1 MKRYIILL
9 TVLLLSAGAAVI
21 WWKNGSRAQDP
32 ANKSS
37 QIFVVARGEG
47 VREIAN
53 SLKTKGL
60 IKDPIVFFLQT
71 KRLGLDKDLEAGDF
85 RLNPSMS
92 LYDVIQNLTHGT
104 LDIWVTIPEGIRG
117 EEIADILKKDIPS
130 YKPAWKEAL
139 ATREGYLF
147 PDTYLIPRDADLNLA
162 MSLLTNNFTNKY
174 TGVDGGKSGLTQKEI
189 VTIASLVEREAKF
202 AQDRPLVAS
211 VILNRLDIGMK
222 LDIDATVQYAVAN
235 VKCQISDI
243 KCEWWPKNLTSDDLK
258 ISSPYNTY
266 KNAGLPPTPISNPG
280 LSSILSVTNPSKTNY
295 LYYVSDKSGHLHFA
309 KTLEE
314 HNTNIK
320 KYGL

>member
-1 MKRYIILL
+1 MKRSIILL
-9 TVLLLSAGAAVI
+9 AILLLFACAAVL

-37 QIFVVARGEG
+37 QIFIVAKGEG

-71 KRLGLDKDLEAGDF
+71 KRLGLDKNLEAGDF
-85 RLNPSMS
+85 RLSPSMD
-92 LYDVIQNLTHGT
+92 LNTIVQNLTHGT
-104 LDIWVTIPEGIRG
+104 LDIWTTIPEGVRG
-117 EEIADILKKDIPS
+117 EEIANILQKDIPS
-130 YKPAWKEAL
+130 YKPGWRETL

-147 PDTYLIPRDADLNLA
+147 PDTYLIPRDADINLV
-162 MSLLTNNFTNKY
+162 MSLLNNNFSKKY
-174 TGVDGGKSGLTQKEI
+174 NEINAEKTRLSQQEI

-211 VILNRLDIGMK
+211 VILNRLGIGMK
-222 LDIDATVQYAVAN
+222 LDIDATVQYALGWQEDE
-235 VKCQISDI
+235 KT
-243 KCEWWPKNLTSDDLK
+243 WWKKNLTKDDLN
-258 ISSPYNTY
+258 INSPYNSY
-266 KNAGLPPTPISNPG
+266 KNPRLPPSPISNPG
-280 LSSILSVTNPSKTNY
+280 LSSIIAVVNPSKTDY

-309 KTLEE
+309 KTIEG
-314 HNTNIK
+314 HNANIQ

>member
-1 MKRYIILL
+1 MKRLIIFLI
-9 TVLLLSAGAAVI
+9 VIVLSAGALAL
-21 WWKNGSRAQDP
+21 WWKNGNRAQDP

-37 QIFVVARGEG
+37 QIFVVAKGEG

-71 KRLGLDKDLEAGDF
+71 KRLGLDKELEAGDF
-85 RLNPSMS
+85 RLSPSMS
-92 LYDVIQNLTHGT
+92 LPDIIQNLTHGT
-104 LDIWVTIPEGIRG
+104 LDIWVTIPEGIRA
-117 EEIADILKKDIPS
+117 EEIANILKKDIPS
-130 YKPAWKEAL
+130 YKPDWREIL

-147 PDTYLIPRDADLNLA
+147 PDTYLIPREADINLV
-162 MSLLTNNFTNKY
+162 MSLLNNNFNKRY
-174 TGVDGGKSGLTQKEI
+174 NGVNAEKTILSQKEI

-222 LDIDATVQYAVAN
+222 LDIDATVQYALGWEEDE
-235 VKCQISDI
+235 KR
-243 KCEWWPKNLTSDDLK
+243 WWKKNLTSADLK

-266 KNAGLPPTPISNPG
+266 RNAGLPPTPISNPG
-280 LSSILSVTNPSKTNY
+280 LSSILSVINPSKTNY
-295 LYYVSDKSGHLHFA
+295 LYYISDKSGHLHFA
-309 KTLEE
+309 TTIKE
-314 HNTNIK
+314 HNANIQ

>member
-1 MKRYIILL
+1 MKRFIILL
-9 TVLLLSAGAAVI
+9 AVLLLFAGATVL

-37 QIFVVARGEG
+37 QIFVVVKGEG

-85 RLNPSMS
+85 RLSPSMS
-92 LYDVIQNLTHGT
+92 LYTIIQNLTHGT
-104 LDIWVTIPEGIRG
+104 LDIWITIPEGIRA
-117 EEIADILKKDIPS
+117 EEIANILKKGIPS
-130 YKPAWKEAL
+130 YKPDWRETL

-147 PDTYLIPRDADLNLA
+147 PDTYLIPRDADINLV
-162 MSLLTNNFTNKY
+162 MSLLNNNFGNKY
-174 TGVDGGKSGLTQKEI
+174 DGVDAEKTGLSQEEI
-189 VTIASLVEREAKF
+189 VTIASLVEREAKL

-211 VILNRLDIGMK
+211 VILNRLGIGMK
-222 LDIDATVQYAVAN
+222 LDIDATVQYALGYQEN
-235 VKCQISDI
+235 EKT
-243 KCEWWPKNLTSDDLK
+243 WWKKNLTKDDLK
-258 ISSPYNTY
+258 INSPYNTY
-266 KNAGLPPTPISNPG
+266 RNADLPPSPISNPG
-280 LSSILSVTNPSKTNY
+280 LSSIMAVVNPSKTNY

-309 KTLEE
+309 TTLKEQ
-314 HNTNIK
+314 NVNIE